1 MQTVDEIRLERLQ
14 LLIKEHETQAALARK
29 IDKSPAQISQWINR
43 SPDSKTGKP
52 RVMDRGTARTIES
65 ACGKPVGWM
74 DQPIDAGSQ
83 HPPSSNPHGEISVKK
98 SRNLID
104 LKNNLS
110 FTLLPVVQFQGLDM
124 SQKNDALIGGQE
136 WISTPGQFSERAKIT
151 KMPDNSMFPEI
162 YPGEYIAF
170 DPGIPADAGDTVL
183 IKDEHGG
190 FWIRK
195 YRPLPGGRFDAV
207 AANDDHAPLRSS
219 EGGLQVLAVLVGHWR
234 GRRARSH

>member
-1 MQTVDEIRLERLQ
+1 MNTMSDDRLIRLENLRTFGLGPTELKKKFGRSVSYWSDMLRGQ
-14 LLIKEHETQAALARK
+14 KSFGEDLARA
-29 IDKSPAQISQWINR
+29 IE
-43 SPDSKTGKP
+43 
-52 RVMDRGTARTIES
+52 ES
-65 ACGKPVGWM
+65 AGLPRYWM
-74 DQPIDAGSQ
+74 DEPHDAESQ
-83 HPPSSNPHGEISVKK
+83 HAEASNPHGEIGVKK

-124 SQKNDALIGGQE
+124 SQKNDALIDGQE

-195 YRPLPGGRFDAV
+195 YRPLPGGKFDAV

-219 EGGLQVLAVLVGHWR
+219 DGGLQVLAVLVGHWR